1 MFNDEMMCL
10 EIEHEIAEMVN
21 TAKTLPYISTYNP
34 RNIDAFNTMTEN
46 LPLLH
51 KENEYNYKQH

>member
-1 MFNDEMMCL
+1 MMCL

-34 RNIDAFNTMTEN
+34 RNIDAFNTMTAN